1 MESLDILIPIAMII
15 VVIAITILLWAI
27 NNGQF
32 DDLESPSETI
42 LFDDT
47 KDKQD

>member
-1 MESLDILIPIAMII
+1 MESLDILIPIAMVIVII
-15 VVIAITILLWAI
+15 VIATLLWAI

-32 DDLESPSETI
+32 DDLESPAETI

-47 KDKQD
+47 TDRQD